1 MVSREDGCFAEK
13 GVVSREGGDG
23 QGGGAVGR
31 GSDRIEGAKQLFG
44 HEWSEPSYLGLGSLK
59 RSMTS

>member
-1 MVSREDGCFAEK
+1 MGAFAEK

-31 GSDRIEGAKQLFG
+31 GSDRIEGVKQLFG
-44 HEWSEPSYLGLGSLK
+44 HE
-59 RSMTS
+59 

>member
-1 MVSREDGCFAEK
+1 MVSREDGCFAKK

-31 GSDRIEGAKQLFG
+31 GRNRIEGVKQLFG
-44 HEWSEPSYLGLGSLK
+44 YLGLESMK
-59 RSMTS
+59 RSTTS

>member
-1 MVSREDGCFAEK
+1 MSREDGCFADK

-31 GSDRIEGAKQLFG
+31 GSDRIEGVKQLLV
-44 HEWSEPSYLGLGSLK
+44 HEWSEPSYFGLESMK

>member
-1 MVSREDGCFAEK
+1 MVSRKDGCFAKK

-31 GSDRIEGAKQLFG
+31 GSDRIEGVKQLNSG
-44 HEWSEPSYLGLGSLK
+44 AS
-59 RSMTS
+59 RAT

>member
-1 MVSREDGCFAEK
+1 MGALQKREWVSREW
-13 GVVSREGGDG
+13 GDG